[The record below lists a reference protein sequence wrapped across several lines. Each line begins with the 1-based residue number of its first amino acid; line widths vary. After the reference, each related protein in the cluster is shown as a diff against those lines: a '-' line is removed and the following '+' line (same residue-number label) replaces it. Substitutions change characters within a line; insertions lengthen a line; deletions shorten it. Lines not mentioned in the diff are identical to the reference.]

1 MEQNNLTNEN
11 LAKEL
16 KPLENK
22 GEQISDLEKSD
33 NNIERDLHDVEVE
46 VREYARTYS
55 GKIKDLQAQGLS
67 FEEANKLMYD
77 EWIKNDP
84 GGQNYIRILNLY
96 KDQIKSDEEIKQ
108 ENKKKIDI
116 LNQELVKNKEEE
128 TELKNRLEKENLTEE
143 EYLETKS
150 KLEKNL
156 AQSLKLEDELVHADY
171 VAPWETRVRQ
181 KMQEM
186 EKEEKTLSSKISSTT
201 EAINQINE
209 NLGLPPKKVTEIPS
223 LNKIQEKFLNTKIIK
238 ALLFTGLMF
247 TAKEGLSQNKSEK
260 DTEKEHKEWVEKQYK
275 LYKKG
280 ALKEGDHIK
289 SPDGGIYKIG
299 SLDAKS
305 SKKDNS
311 LEGGDQKTSLNI
323 SQFFK
328 TGTTEFINSQAEQNA
343 KESLRDFLQ
352 NVDLKNFKI
361 NVLGTYSIDRAYDR
375 NQELAEA
382 RRDLGYKILLEVL
395 KEKYSQEEINKIV
408 IEAQAKGKSL
418 LDSFTQEKID
428 EMSRGEKEKAI
439 DANQGISFKLESI
452 NKKREVKELVFQK
465 TFNNIEDFN
474 NVAAVIVDNSNSMRE
489 DIAQV
494 SDFIQKINLE
504 NKKLNKESIGI
515 FTVEG
520 KDKEAHLNTLMSVLN
535 KMQKNENR
543 KEIVL
548 MTDEPDNALDKTEY
562 YQKIKQILDLS
573 QEKNINIILKVL
585 NSVGGEAYKVIEL
598 NEKNKDVLLS
608 QHKDEA
614 TWYASLNDTP

>member
-11 LAKEL
+11 EKPAEL
-16 KPLENK
+16 KPLEAQ
-22 GEQISDLEKSD
+22 GEQISDLENPQESSQDKEVSVVDDAEKVLEIQAKVNQLEIQVKS
-33 NNIERDLHDVEVE
+33 
-46 VREYARTYS
+46 
-55 GKIKDLQAQGLS
+55 
-67 FEEANKLMYD
+67 
-77 EWIKNDP
+77 
-84 GGQNYIRILNLY
+84 
-96 KDQIKSDEEIKQ
+96 
-108 ENKKKIDI
+108 
-116 LNQELVKNKEEE
+116 
-128 TELKNRLEKENLTEE
+128 
-143 EYLETKS
+143 
-150 KLEKNL
+150 
-156 AQSLKLEDELVHADY
+156 
-171 VAPWETRVRQ
+171 
-181 KMQEM
+181 
-186 EKEEKTLSSKISSTT
+186 TLDGV
-201 EAINQINE
+201 NQINE
-209 NLGLPPKKVTEIPS
+209 NLGLPSKKVEEIPS
-223 LNKIQEKFLNTKIIK
+223 LQNKIAKIFNLKGLLK
-238 ALLFTGLMF
+238 AATVAGLMMGA
-247 TAKEGLSQNKSEK
+247 TSEGLSQNKSEK

-343 KESLRDFLQ
+343 KESLRDFLE

-535 KMQKNENR
+535 KMQKNETR

-548 MTDEPDNALDKTEY
+548 ITDEPDNALDKTEY